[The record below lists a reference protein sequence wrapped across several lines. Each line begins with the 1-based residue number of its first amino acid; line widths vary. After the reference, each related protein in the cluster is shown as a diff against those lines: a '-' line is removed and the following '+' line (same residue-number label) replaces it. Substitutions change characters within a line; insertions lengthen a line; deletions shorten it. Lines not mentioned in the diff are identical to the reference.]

1 MIIAYS
7 KQLWQEAI
15 KSSLNNEDNAR
26 VKRLGLNP
34 MSLIKNNT
42 SPSEPWKASVREWLI
57 EIEEKRNVKSQK
69 LINRSALDL
78 ILL

>member
-7 KQLWQEAI
+7 EQLWQEA
-15 KSSLNNEDNAR
+15 KKCRLNNEDNAR

-42 SPSEPWKASVREWLI
+42 FPSEPWKAPVRDWLI
-57 EIEEKRNVKSQK
+57 EIEEKRNAKSQ
-69 LINRSALDL
+69 S
-78 ILL
+78 